1 MEGVGANQKIGQNP
15 LALST
20 SLAIRH
26 MGDPGGVSMVDCE
39 RYDLNADLPQ
49 PAIEFIAISGLR
61 HQFSVDGRR
70 DNQRTLLVRLK
81 EEGF

>member
-1 MEGVGANQKIGQNP
+1 MGTNEKICQNT

-26 MGDPGGVSMVDCE
+26 MGNPGGIRMVGCE

-70 DNQRTLLVRLK
+70 DNQRTLLVHLK

>member
-26 MGDPGGVSMVDCE
+26 MGDPGGVSMVGCE
-39 RYDLNADLPQ
+39 RYDLNTDLPQ

-61 HQFSVDGRR
+61 HQLGVDGRR
-70 DNQRTLLVRLK
+70 DNERALLVDLK
-81 EEGF
+81 KKGF

>member
-1 MEGVGANQKIGQNP
+1 MEGVGAYQEIGQNP
-15 LALST
+15 LAFST

-26 MGDPGGVSMVDCE
+26 MGNPGRVGMVGCE
-39 RYDLNADLPQ
+39 RYHLNTDLPQ
-49 PAIEFIAISGLR
+49 PAIEFVASSGLR

-70 DNQRTLLVRLK
+70 NNQQTLLVRLK